1 MELSENIVDLK
12 KQCHKVLDFGAEW
25 TELGFTVKGAVPESA
40 WLICCDG
47 AWGTAGAGAAAILT
61 SPSGIKMRYAAR
73 LQFNNKADKCI
84 NNITECEAIL
94 LGL

>member
-25 TELGFTVKGAVPESA
+25 TELGFTVEGAVLEST
-40 WLICCDG
+40 WLVCCDG
-47 AWGTAGAGAAAILT
+47 AWGTAGAGVAAILT

-73 LQFNNKADKCI
+73 LQFNNEADKCI